1 MGNAIL
7 GPCLDHV
14 AERAQAAG
22 LRVVKVDGW
31 RTRTKPPKSKAN
43 GGKFQP
49 IGVIDHHTAPPV
61 PGNLEKLSKACNIS
75 IRHPDGA
82 VCLLN
87 SGWAYD
93 SGWGDR
99 FVLAAVKADAPL
111 PRPTDTYKTLDPDPI
126 PGGMNPGVLGNPFFI
141 DIEVQHLGDK
151 SPLLEVMER
160 ALVVTNAALCEFMGW
175 NPKTRVIGHREWT
188 KRKIDPRWNGGANP
202 MPGLRS
208 ATAAQLDPTFVAN
221 QPVTQPPADNIG
233 DDDDMA
239 FTPEEQDFLKDFVKI
254 VSIDMG
260 SSRHFA
266 KSAILDIRKDVI
278 TRDELI
284 QLYTGLPKESVEK
297 AHAELLKRLRAKT

>member
-1 MGNAIL
+1 M
-7 GPCLDHV
+7 
-14 AERAQAAG
+14 
-22 LRVVKVDGW
+22 VKLKGW
-31 RTRTKPPKSKAN
+31 RTRTNPPKSKAN

-61 PGNLEKLSKACNIS
+61 PGNLVKLSEKCNIS

-93 SGWGDR
+93 SGWGDGL
-99 FVLAAVKADAPL
+99 VLAAVKADAAL
-111 PRPTDTYKTLDPDPI
+111 PRPTDTYDTLNPDPI
-126 PGGMNPGVLGNPFFI
+126 PGGKNPGVLGNPFFI

-188 KRKIDPRWNGGANP
+188 KRKIDPRWNGGSNP

-208 ATAAQLDPTFVAN
+208 ATAAEVDPNLV
-221 QPVTQPPADNIG
+221 VDPPIVPLPTDDTG

-239 FTPEEQDFLKDFVKI
+239 FTPEEEDFLKDFVKV
-254 VSIDMG
+254 VSVDMG

-278 TRDELI
+278 TRDEL
-284 QLYTGLPKESVEK
+284 LKLFTGLPDGSVEE
-297 AHAELLKRLRAKT
+297 AHTELLKRLKAKTQ